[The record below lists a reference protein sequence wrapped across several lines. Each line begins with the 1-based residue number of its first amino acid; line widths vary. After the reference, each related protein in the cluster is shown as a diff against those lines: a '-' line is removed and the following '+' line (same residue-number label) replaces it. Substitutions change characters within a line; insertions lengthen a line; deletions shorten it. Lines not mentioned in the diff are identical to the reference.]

1 MQVLL
6 VQPAQLKR
14 VVATE
19 MELLRPTRFTK
30 STGLFLGV
38 VCIAVTAFTVT
49 GCTVD
54 SAKRHYVLA
63 EKLWTDGK
71 YAASVAEFEKVVAKD
86 PHGKLGAQALLRG
99 ATTQALFLSQY
110 SEAVRKLRQY
120 VEASPDPSTT
130 WEAQKEIGDLLYS
143 KLEQYDQA
151 VRHYQTLVQLRPDAP
166 EVPEFMYREGRSY
179 FFLNQFDDARKTYE
193 QLIRQYPSSPWSE
206 KGQMEIGQTLL
217 TQGEQ
222 SGGRTIAAE
231 TYRSA
236 MAAFQSF
243 IQKYP
248 NSTQIPEAQFG
259 VASCL
264 EELDQLDAAYQAY
277 EALRGKYPSKN
288 VIEIKLARIRERK
301 AQRSH

>member
-1 MQVLL
+1 MGMELHL
-6 VQPAQLKR
+6 RPFTKKR
-14 VVATE
+14 VS
-19 MELLRPTRFTK
+19 F
-30 STGLFLGV
+30 
-38 VCIAVTAFTVT
+38 VCLALAVWMTT

-71 YAASVAEFEKVVAKD
+71 YAASVAEFDKVVAKD

-110 SEAVRKLRQY
+110 SEAVKKLRQY
-120 VEASPDPSTT
+120 VEASPDTSAT
-130 WEAQKEIGDLLYS
+130 WEAQKEIGELLFS

-151 VRHYQTLVQLRPDAP
+151 VKHYQTLIQLNPTAA
-166 EVPEFMYREGRSY
+166 EVPEFMYRVGRSY
-179 FFLNQFDDARKTYE
+179 FFLDQFDDARKTYE
-193 QLIRQYPSSPWSE
+193 QLVAQYPKSPWAE
-206 KGQMEIGQTLL
+206 KGQLEVGQTLL

-222 SGGRTIAAE
+222 SGGRPSATEIFH
-231 TYRSA
+231 SA
-236 MAAFQSF
+236 MAAFQTF
-243 IQKYP
+243 VQKYP
-248 NSTQIPEAQFG
+248 SSSRVPEAQFG

-301 AQRSH
+301 AQRSR